1 MCHRKEDIVAQRK
14 RRESGSGT
22 ITKRKDG
29 RWEARYTSGTNP
41 STGKPIRHCIYGKT
55 QKEVAAKLREVTRD
69 IDTGSY
75 IEPAQ
80 YTVAEWMQTYL
91 AEYTMNLKPYALHS
105 YEAVIRNHITPAL
118 GKIKLQ
124 ALTTVQIQA
133 FVNSLCRPSSKGGKA
148 LSPKTAKNVYGVLHR
163 GLDLAVRIGVLRS
176 NPANACI
183 LPKVPKPEIRTITD
197 EQLDRFLSACKGD
210 PFYRLYLVDLF
221 TGMRQGE
228 ILGLSW
234 PDIDWEHGSLYL
246 HQQLQ
251 QYLTRGDC
259 NCYMNTLKNGKS
271 RTVTVAPTVLQIL
284 REQRLIQNEQ
294 RMAAGPL
301 WYNEYDLVFTNE
313 AGRPLNRRTVYK
325 HLKKILSGIGL
336 DDCYFHTLRHTFA
349 TLSLQNGD
357 DVLTVKENLGHHSA
371 AFTLNTYGHLTQAMR
386 RDSAERM
393 EKLIQ
398 TTVISKN
405 A

>member
-1 MCHRKEDIVAQRK
+1 MCHGKEDIVARRK

-29 RWEARYTSGTNP
+29 RWEARYTSGTDP
-41 STGKPIRHCIYGKT
+41 ATRKLIRHSIYGKT
-55 QKEVAAKLREVTRD
+55 QKELASKLREVTRD
-69 IDTGSY
+69 IDEGSF

-80 YTVAEWMQTYL
+80 YTVAEWMKTYL
-91 AEYTMNLKPYALHS
+91 DEYTMNLKPYALHS

-133 FVNSLCRPSSKGGKA
+133 FVNSLCRPINKGGKA
-148 LSPKTAKNVYGVLHR
+148 LSPKTAKNIYGVLHR
-163 GLDLAVRIGVLRS
+163 GLDLAVRIGLLRS

-183 LPKVPKPEIRTITD
+183 LPKVPKPEIKTITD
-197 EQLDRFLSACKGD
+197 KQLDRFLAACRPD

-234 PDIDWEHGSLYL
+234 PDIDWENGSLYL

-251 QYLTRGDC
+251 QYLTRGDR
-259 NCYMNTLKNGKS
+259 NCYLTSLKNGKT
-271 RTVTVAPTVLQIL
+271 RTVTIAPTVLQIL
-284 REQRLIQNEQ
+284 REQRLIQNKQ
-294 RMAAGPL
+294 RIAAGPM
-301 WYNEYDLVFTNE
+301 WENEYNLVFTNE
-313 AGRPLNRRTVYK
+313 FGKPLNRRTVYK

-371 AFTLNTYGHLTQAMR
+371 AFTLHTCGHLTRAMR

>member
-1 MCHRKEDIVAQRK
+1 MAQRK
-14 RRESGSGT
+14 KRESGSGT

-29 RWEARYTSGTNP
+29 RWEARYTSGINP
-41 STGKPIRHCIYGKT
+41 ATGKPIRHCIYGKT

-124 ALTTVQIQA
+124 ALNTVQIQA
-133 FVNSLCRPSSKGGKA
+133 FVNSLCRPVCNGGKA

-163 GLDLAVRIGVLRS
+163 GLDLAVRIGLLRC
-176 NPANACI
+176 NPASSCI
-183 LPKVPKPEIRTITD
+183 LPKVPKPEIKTITD
-197 EQLDRFLSACKGD
+197 EQLDRFLAACRPD

-271 RTVTVAPTVLQIL
+271 RTITVAPTVLHIL
-284 REQRLIQNEQ
+284 QEQRLLQNRQ
-294 RMAAGPL
+294 RMAVGAL
-301 WYNEYDLVFTNE
+301 WKNEFNLVFTNDL
-313 AGRPLNRRTVYK
+313 GRPLNRRTVYK
-325 HLKKILSGIGL
+325 HLKKILASIGMN
-336 DDCYFHTLRHTFA
+336 DCYFHTLRHTFA